1 MKDLLVKDIV
11 AVAMGKL
18 LCGDENTVCQNFTKD
33 SREVNLG
40 DVYLGIKGERVNGS
54 TFYKEALSKGAIG
67 AIVQEIDI
75 TEEDMAEYQDKFII
89 MVDDVVKALQEIAKF
104 KRSLVDIPV
113 IGITGSVGK
122 TSTKDLVASVLA
134 QKYKVLKTQG
144 NYNNEIGL
152 PLTVLSLK
160 DEEIMVLE
168 MGMSALGEISLLTDI
183 AKPSTGVITV
193 IGTSHIGELGSR
205 ENILKAKLEILEGLH
220 PEGKLIFNNDNDLLH
235 TWNQENTDTHM
246 HVTYGIENQSD
257 LMATNINVKEN
268 STEYDVEVE
277 GTTYHITVPIG
288 GNHFVYNSLAAI
300 EVGLEYGVPME
311 GIIKGIAEFALTKR
325 RMEVSK
331 NAKGATI
338 INDSYNASYESVK
351 AALEYIHSIPANKR
365 IAVLGD
371 VLELGE
377 FSKQMHEQM
386 GEEVVNNQIDIVVTV
401 GQEATYMAEKCKEMG
416 MNEANVYHFDTNQEA
431 VTLLQSII
439 EKDDVVLVKASNGM
453 HFDEIVE
460 KII

>member
-1 MKDLLVKDIV
+1 M
-11 AVAMGKL
+11 
-18 LCGDENTVCQNFTKD
+18 
-33 SREVNLG
+33 
-40 DVYLGIKGERVNGS
+40 
-54 TFYKEALSKGAIG
+54 
-67 AIVQEIDI
+67 
-75 TEEDMAEYQDKFII
+75 
-89 MVDDVVKALQEIAKF
+89 
-104 KRSLVDIPV
+104 
-113 IGITGSVGK
+113 
-122 TSTKDLVASVLA
+122 
-134 QKYKVLKTQG
+134 
-144 NYNNEIGL
+144 
-152 PLTVLSLK
+152 
-160 DEEIMVLE
+160 
-168 MGMSALGEISLLTDI
+168 
-183 AKPSTGVITV
+183 
-193 IGTSHIGELGSR
+193 
-205 ENILKAKLEILEGLH
+205 
-220 PEGKLIFNNDNDLLH
+220 
-235 TWNQENTDTHM
+235 
-246 HVTYGIENQSD
+246 
-257 LMATNINVKEN
+257 
-268 STEYDVEVE
+268 
-277 GTTYHITVPIG
+277 
-288 GNHFVYNSLAAI
+288 AAI